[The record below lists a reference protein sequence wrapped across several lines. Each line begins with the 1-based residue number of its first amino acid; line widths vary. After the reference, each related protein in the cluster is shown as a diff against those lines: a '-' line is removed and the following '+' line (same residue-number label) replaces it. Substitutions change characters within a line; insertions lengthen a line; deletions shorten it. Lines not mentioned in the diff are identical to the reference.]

1 MALGLLIGFLY
12 LTAFIPRTA
21 FRENLLLS
29 AEYLYENESEF
40 YRLRENDRRTEIHNY
55 ADVITFNIM
64 YSIEGEDLWDQ
75 LMMSPFYSDNVN
87 GEYPM
92 IWLLKERIEGEKQ
105 ADTIYDRYWHGSM
118 LLLRPLFCVF
128 TITQIR
134 VLMLVVSMGLLLLLS
149 IGLWKK
155 KQKSFAVSLWI
166 AAIMTGYPMVSYCV
180 EYFMVWL
187 IMLGIS
193 LAAMRLYDRI
203 EAVTKLVII
212 SGVCCA
218 FFDFLTTETV
228 ALVIP
233 LAIVCCLRARDGL
246 IKNFMQGIKWV
257 AWWCFLWVI
266 SYLGTL
272 GTKWSLSSLVIGQE
286 RFSTAIAM
294 MLGRQGAE
302 TIYAGNLSQP
312 MAALL
317 TNLRLMFG
325 LTDKVTLE
333 GLMIGVLL
341 VAGALSCVIYLFR
354 KSGKACVLPGLLF
367 VLGCIPVVRILVLNN
382 HSLEHCF
389 FVYRALF
396 SSIVCA
402 IIGIA
407 EVMDWSFIKKFI
419 KRG

>member
-1 MALGLLIGFLY
+1 
-12 LTAFIPRTA
+12 
-21 FRENLLLS
+21 
-29 AEYLYENESEF
+29 
-40 YRLRENDRRTEIHNY
+40 
-55 ADVITFNIM
+55 
-64 YSIEGEDLWDQ
+64 
-75 LMMSPFYSDNVN
+75 
-87 GEYPM
+87 
-92 IWLLKERIEGEKQ
+92 
-105 ADTIYDRYWHGSM
+105 
-118 LLLRPLFCVF
+118 
-128 TITQIR
+128 
-134 VLMLVVSMGLLLLLS
+134 
-149 IGLWKK
+149 
-155 KQKSFAVSLWI
+155 
-166 AAIMTGYPMVSYCV
+166 
-180 EYFMVWL
+180 MVWL
-187 IMLGIS
+187 IMLGMS
-193 LAAMRLYDRI
+193 LAAIRFYDSI
-203 EAVTKLVII
+203 GAVAKLAVI

-341 VAGALSCVIYLFR
+341 VAGTLSCVIYLFR